1 MNGPTPRSASG
12 RAAAAVFLLALAVRG
27 AVALWAGSRFPP
39 AEDGHFYHVVAARIA
54 QGLGY
59 TWLWPDGAVTY
70 AAHYPVGYPALIAA
84 GYWLFGPSPAVAMG
98 VSALLGSLAAV
109 AARRIVS
116 SYVSASAGIAAGLLV
131 AFHPALVAYTPA
143 LMTEGVTASLLMIAG
158 WLSVGARGARGL
170 RRSATLLA
178 LGGVTGVAVLV
189 RPQCLLLAPLFGIMA
204 ASELR
209 GRGVAAAVVT
219 GLAVL
224 VCTPWTLRNC
234 ERMDRCVF
242 VSANGGWNLLIG
254 TAAEGR
260 GSWVPLER
268 IGVPPECRSEFR
280 EAFKDQC
287 FGRAALDRIREAP
300 LAWLALVPDKLS
312 ATFDYSGAPGWYL
325 HASNPRALPE
335 RAKLALGAFETLV
348 ERVLLALALACLALR
363 PGRLA
368 AARRWIA
375 LAAAASLLAPIA
387 WPAYL
392 AVPGLALLLGRRV
405 LDDPAALL
413 AGGTVVATALAHAIF
428 FGAGRY
434 SMICFPMIATLAG
447 SAFGP
452 SLIRRWGRA
461 QRPAS
466 DVDGLLTRQSGA
478 GDTSSRRS

>member
-1 MNGPTPRSASG
+1 MNSARKARASAG
-12 RAAAAVFLLALAVRG
+12 AAAIFL
-27 AVALWAGSRFPP
+27 VALGLRAVVAVWGSARFPP

-84 GYWLFGPSPAVAMG
+84 GYRLFGPSPLVAMG
-98 VSALLGSLAAV
+98 ISAVLGSAAAV
-109 AARRIVS
+109 AASRIVS
-116 SYVSASAGIAAGLLV
+116 SYVSTAAGIIAGVLV

-143 LMTEGVTASLLMIAG
+143 LMTEGVTASLLMVAA
-158 WLSVGARGARGL
+158 WLSVYARGAASG
-170 RRSATLLA
+170 RRIAALLA
-178 LGGVTGVAVLV
+178 LGAISGLAVLV
-189 RPQCLLLAPLFGIMA
+189 RPQCLLLAPVFGVLA
-204 ASELR
+204 AS
-209 GRGVAAAVVT
+209 GRWRRVVT
-219 GLAVL
+219 AALVTALAVA

-234 ERMDRCVF
+234 ERMGRCVF

-260 GSWVPLER
+260 GSWVPLEQ
-268 IGVPPECRSEFR
+268 IGVPPACRSEFR

-287 FGRAALDRIREAP
+287 FGRAALERIQQAP

-325 HASNPRALPE
+325 HASNARALPE
-335 RAKLALGAFETLV
+335 RAKLWLGAFETV
-348 ERVLLALALACLALR
+348 FERVLLGLALGALALR
-363 PGRLA
+363 SGRLA
-368 AARRWIA
+368 TARAWIA
-375 LAAAASLLAPIA
+375 GAAAVSLLAPIA

-392 AVPGLALLLGRRV
+392 SVPVLAALSGRRV
-405 LDDPAALL
+405 LDDPAAVL
-413 AGGTVVATALAHAIF
+413 AGASVLATALAHAVF

-434 SMICFPMIATLAG
+434 SMICFPMIGALAG

-452 SLIRRWGRA
+452 LLVERWRGARRRTT
-461 QRPAS
+461 RI
-466 DVDGLLTRQSGA
+466 DGLLTRQSGA